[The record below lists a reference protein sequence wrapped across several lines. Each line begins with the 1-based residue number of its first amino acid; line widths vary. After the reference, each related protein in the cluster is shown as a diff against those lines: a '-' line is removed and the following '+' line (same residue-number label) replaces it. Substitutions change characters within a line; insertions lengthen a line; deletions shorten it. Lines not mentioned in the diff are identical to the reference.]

1 MTFSEK
7 IRLLRKEAGLTQKE
21 VADEIGVT
29 YRTYQNYEA
38 GASAPSG
45 AVLTKLSAVLG
56 VRLDMLSDGDPE
68 NKPKKPAAPSGN
80 RQLDK
85 LLSEMQ
91 ALFAGGSVRDED
103 KKYVID
109 ALTEAFW
116 QAKELNRKYGKKKGR
131 TDGKLR

>member
-21 VADEIGVT
+21 TAARIGVT

-45 AVLTKLSAVLG
+45 AVLARLSG
-56 VRLDMLSDGDPE
+56 VFGVSLDMLSDDAGTAHTEGSPTE
-68 NKPKKPAAPSGN
+68 N
-80 RQLDK
+80 RQLAA
-85 LLSEMQ
+85 LLDEMQ

-103 KKYVID
+103 KKHVID
-109 ALTEAFW
+109 ALTDAFW
-116 QAKELNRKYGKKKGR
+116 RSKEINQKYGKKKGR
-131 TDGKLR
+131 TDGEVR